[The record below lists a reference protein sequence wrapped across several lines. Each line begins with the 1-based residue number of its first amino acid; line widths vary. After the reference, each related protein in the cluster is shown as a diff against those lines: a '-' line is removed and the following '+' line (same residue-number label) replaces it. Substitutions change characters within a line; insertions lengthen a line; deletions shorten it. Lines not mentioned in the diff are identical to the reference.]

1 MPKKKKKVRPIPKGY
16 STLTPTLSLEDSRVF
31 MAFCKKAFGASL
43 RGGIMTGPDGKVMHA
58 ELEIG
63 DSVLMVSDAMGEPP
77 RPGNLMVYA
86 EDADKTFKKAVKAGA
101 TVLMPLED
109 QFWGDRFGRVVD
121 PFGNYWSIAS
131 RVENVSPK
139 EMKKRMAGMKPPG
152 AK

>member
-1 MPKKKKKVRPIPKGY
+1 MAKKKKVRPIPKGY
-16 STLTPTLSLEDSRVF
+16 RSLTATLSLEDSRVF

-43 RGGIMTGPDGKVMHA
+43 RGGIMAGPDGKVMHA

-63 DSVLMVSDAMGEPP
+63 DSVLMVSDTFGEPA
-77 RPGNLMVYA
+77 RPGSLMLYV

-101 TVLMPLED
+101 KVLMPLED
-109 QFWGDRFGRVVD
+109 QFWGDRFGRVTD

-131 RVENVSPK
+131 RVENVSDK

-152 AK
+152 E